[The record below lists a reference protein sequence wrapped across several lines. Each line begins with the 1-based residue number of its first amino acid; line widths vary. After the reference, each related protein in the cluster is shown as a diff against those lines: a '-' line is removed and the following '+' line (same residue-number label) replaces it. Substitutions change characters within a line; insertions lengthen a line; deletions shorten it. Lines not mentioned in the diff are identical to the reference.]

1 LGHQEGPNNNN
12 NNNNILHELQ
22 VGLPVAKLVLNRH
35 PSTTMAEHQP
45 AHWKIFCVVAKQNR
59 PFSVDIQPDAT
70 VDDLKK
76 AIKTAKQATFDHFD
90 ADSLDLFKVDVPALD
105 LIKDS
110 KLIDG
115 LDLTS
120 MIMDPV
126 FELRDY
132 YSEPPPK
139 YTIHVLVQDPSA
151 RK

>member
-1 LGHQEGPNNNN
+1 
-12 NNNNILHELQ
+12 
-22 VGLPVAKLVLNRH
+22 
-35 PSTTMAEHQP
+35 MAEHQP
-45 AHWKIFCVVAKQNR
+45 AHWKIFCVVFKQNR

-76 AIKTAKQATFDHFD
+76 AIKTANQPAFDHFD
-90 ADSLDLFKVDVPALD
+90 ADSLDLFKVDVPAPD
-105 LIKDS
+105 PIKAS

-115 LDLTS
+115 FDLTS
-120 MIMDPV
+120 MKMNPT

-132 YSEPPPK
+132 YSDSPPK